1 MAQGAT
7 DGQGRHAKRYRWLDK
22 SQLRSNLALSRP
34 FSNEEKDLALSK
46 KSRKKSVFSVL
57 CEWRTCWREN
67 PEHDDQYDNRTLNQ
81 PTSIWMMFELYL
93 SIVIRLRQ
101 TWRLKRWN
109 LIRRSIQRQAR
120 LRERLSKASGII
132 WFKTREQKM
141 RKQTP
146 RSECYGST
154 RRFRFKSFH
163 EKMEKRSSEKAKESR
178 DRKRVF
184 CYLDGHGCGGL

>member
-132 WFKTREQKM
+132 WFKTRVTENAKTNAKKWMLRIDPSLSIQKLSRENGETFVRKGK
-141 RKQTP
+141 RKQ
-146 RSECYGST
+146 R
-154 RRFRFKSFH
+154 
-163 EKMEKRSSEKAKESR
+163 
-178 DRKRVF
+178 
-184 CYLDGHGCGGL
+184 